1 MTTRKLGWLIWA
13 AFIVAMFAAA
23 AWSELRRRAA
33 PLPSCPAIQYRDAF
47 SPQVGPGAFLTVE
60 QMQALLLTL
69 DGLSKGTCR
78 WTPGP
83 RVET

>member
-23 AWSELRRRAA
+23 AWSELRRRAE
-33 PLPSCPAIQYRDAF
+33 PLPPCPAIQYRDAF
-47 SPQVGPGAFLTVE
+47 SPQVGPGAFMTAE
-60 QMQALLLTL
+60 QMQNLILTL
-69 DGLSKGTCR
+69 KGLSERTCR
-78 WTPGP
+78 FTPGP